1 MGIYLNPGYENFRRT
16 LAAPIYV
23 DKTMMLHELNR
34 AIDEGNNF
42 LCISR
47 PRRFGKTVAGNMI
60 SAYYS
65 RGCDTREL
73 FAGLKIAEA
82 EDFEKNLNRF
92 NVIKIDLNSEYQ
104 NVENKNDLFKR
115 IQTKIRR
122 EAVKQY
128 PDLEIY
134 EEDTLADMILGIY
147 EHTGEP
153 FVIIVDEY
161 DVLVREEVPE
171 ALFQKYLS
179 FLNGLF
185 KSDTVRPAIALAYL
199 TGILPIVRDKIQSKL
214 NNFREYTILNARN
227 MTEYIGFT
235 AEEVMAL
242 CKEYG
247 MDYEECKSWYDG
259 YTQNGYE
266 LYNPE
271 SVVMCMEDRQYDGF
285 WSRTSTYLA
294 ISDRLQEN
302 FEGIRDAVVRMLAGE
317 SVDVNVSRYTNT
329 MTGFKNRSDVF
340 TYLCHIG
347 YLAYDREEKTCRIPN
362 KEVRLEWFNAI
373 EDGEEYRQTDK
384 IIKASKELLKE
395 TIRGNEAAVAKALD
409 ESHIHVTSNRSYNN
423 EDALQSAI
431 YLAYIYAINKYFIFR
446 EVTAGR
452 GFADV
457 IFVPVKGG
465 RADTP
470 AMVVELKRNDCTESA
485 IEQIK
490 KKEYFKA
497 LDGYEGT
504 LLFVGI
510 NYDEKEKTHSAKIET
525 FEM

>member
-1 MGIYLNPGYENFRRT
+1 MGFYLNPGYENFKET
-16 LAAPIYV
+16 LASPIYI
-23 DKTMMLHELNR
+23 DKTMMLHELNQFM
-34 AIDEGNNF
+34 NTSKKF

-47 PRRFGKTVAGNMI
+47 PRRFGKTIASEMI

-65 RGCDTREL
+65 RGCDAGEL
-73 FAGLKIAEA
+73 FAGLKIAGA
-82 EDFEKNLNRF
+82 EDFKKNLNRF

-115 IQTKIRR
+115 IRTKLRR
-122 EAVKQY
+122 EAKKQY

-134 EEDTLADMILGIY
+134 EGDTLADIILAIY
-147 EHTGEP
+147 ELTGEP
-153 FVIIVDEY
+153 FVFIMDEY

-171 ALFQKYLS
+171 SLFEEYLS

-185 KSDTVRPAIALAYL
+185 KSATVRPAVALAYL

-214 NNFREYTILNARN
+214 NNFHEYTILNAGN
-227 MTEYIGFT
+227 LAEYIGFT
-235 AEEVMAL
+235 AEEVMEL
-242 CKEYG
+242 CKKYG

-259 YTQNGYE
+259 YVQNGYE

-271 SVVMCMEDRQYDGF
+271 SVVMCMENGQYDGF

-294 ISDRLQEN
+294 ISDRIQEN
-302 FEGIRDAVVRMLAGE
+302 FEGTREDVVRMLAGE
-317 SVDVNVSRYTNT
+317 SVAVNVTRYTNT

-362 KEVRLEWFNAI
+362 KEVKLEWFNAI
-373 EDGEEYRQTDK
+373 EDDEEYRQTDK

-395 TIRGNEAAVAKALD
+395 TIRGNEEAVAKALD

-431 YLAYIYAINKYFIFR
+431 YLAYIYAINQYFVFR
-446 EVTAGR
+446 EVTAGK

-457 IFVPVKGG
+457 IFVPIKGG
-465 RADTP
+465 AADTP
-470 AMVVELKRNDCTESA
+470 AMVIELKRNDCTESA
-485 IEQIK
+485 IGQIK

-497 LDGYEGT
+497 LDGYEGK

-525 FEM
+525 FEC